1 MLNKVKTKALI
12 SVGAVAATSFIL
24 MMGYTAGQH
33 FTAKQSRKEIEL
45 AAAKLV
51 EDKQAEDKASIL
63 SSDTVKEFLT
73 QYYTKEKLGE
83 NNIRIQP
90 YMTESAY
97 SQELTSQNDA
107 MNQVYK
113 DYILD
118 YHFEKADIFV
128 NQTTNQAI
136 AMVSYNVTYVSDLK
150 NANQSKTNQTE
161 TRTVK
166 LSYPRERLK
175 TILKGSHGHVG
186 ISFDIGHPNRLVFCE
201 SFIDL
206 MSYYELHQ
214 QSLSDVRLVSME
226 GLKRSVVAYQT
237 LRLIAEENQKLEFL
251 DTVIPSK
258 LLPLINTIRDT
269 TSYFDNHPDLLTLAV
284 DCDDA
289 GKDFSDKL
297 SQSGLPVLLDLPD
310 NESGK
315 EKRDWNDI
323 LREKKSDL
331 QFMLETVKETFGNP
345 PVRQTS
351 QCLEL

>member
-33 FTAKQSRKEIEL
+33 STAKQSRKEIEL

-83 NNIRIQP
+83 NNTRIQP

-136 AMVSYNVTYVSDLK
+136 AMISYEVRTGKETDITTSYQQDLK
-150 NANQSKTNQTE
+150 
-161 TRTVK
+161 
-166 LSYPRERLK
+166 
-175 TILKGSHGHVG
+175 
-186 ISFDIGHPNRLVFCE
+186 
-201 SFIDL
+201 
-206 MSYYELHQ
+206 
-214 QSLSDVRLVSME
+214 
-226 GLKRSVVAYQT
+226 
-237 LRLIAEENQKLEFL
+237 RLIADNNSDIQSSQKKIEELHTLIDTKNKDNKKLQS
-251 DTVIPSK
+251 I
-258 LLPLINTIRDT
+258 
-269 TSYFDNHPDLLTLAV
+269 Y
-284 DCDDA
+284 DA
-289 GKDFSDKL
+289 IS
-297 SQSGLPVLLDLPD
+297 
-310 NESGK
+310 
-315 EKRDWNDI
+315 
-323 LREKKSDL
+323 
-331 QFMLETVKETFGNP
+331 
-345 PVRQTS
+345 
-351 QCLEL
+351 ELH

>member
-33 FTAKQSRKEIEL
+33 STAKQSRKEIEL

-83 NNIRIQP
+83 NNTRIQP

-97 SQELTSQNDA
+97 SQELSSQNDA

-166 LSYPRERLK
+166 LNY
-175 TILKGSHGHVG
+175 
-186 ISFDIGHPNRLVFCE
+186 
-201 SFIDL
+201 
-206 MSYYELHQ
+206 
-214 QSLSDVRLVSME
+214 
-226 GLKRSVVAYQT
+226 
-237 LRLIAEENQKLEFL
+237 
-251 DTVIPSK
+251 SK
-258 LLPLINTIRDT
+258 LPGK
-269 TSYFDNHPDLLTLAV
+269 LLV
-284 DCDDA
+284 N
-289 GKDFSDKL
+289 
-297 SQSGLPVLLDLPD
+297 QV
-310 NESGK
+310 
-315 EKRDWNDI
+315 
-323 LREKKSDL
+323 
-331 QFMLETVKETFGNP
+331 QV
-345 PVRQTS
+345 
-351 QCLEL
+351 

>member
-33 FTAKQSRKEIEL
+33 STTKQSRKEIEL

-83 NNIRIQP
+83 NNTRIQP

-97 SQELTSQNDA
+97 SQELSSQNDA

-136 AMVSYNVTYVSDLK
+136 AMVSYEVRTGKETDITTSYQQHLK
-150 NANQSKTNQTE
+150 
-161 TRTVK
+161 
-166 LSYPRERLK
+166 
-175 TILKGSHGHVG
+175 
-186 ISFDIGHPNRLVFCE
+186 
-201 SFIDL
+201 
-206 MSYYELHQ
+206 
-214 QSLSDVRLVSME
+214 
-226 GLKRSVVAYQT
+226 
-237 LRLIAEENQKLEFL
+237 RLIADNNSDIESSQKKIEELHTLIDTKNKDNKKLQS
-251 DTVIPSK
+251 I
-258 LLPLINTIRDT
+258 
-269 TSYFDNHPDLLTLAV
+269 Y
-284 DCDDA
+284 DA
-289 GKDFSDKL
+289 IS
-297 SQSGLPVLLDLPD
+297 
-310 NESGK
+310 
-315 EKRDWNDI
+315 
-323 LREKKSDL
+323 
-331 QFMLETVKETFGNP
+331 
-345 PVRQTS
+345 
-351 QCLEL
+351 ELH

>member
-33 FTAKQSRKEIEL
+33 STAKQSRKEIEL

-83 NNIRIQP
+83 NNTRIQP

-97 SQELTSQNDA
+97 SQE
-107 MNQVYK
+107 
-113 DYILD
+113 
-118 YHFEKADIFV
+118 

-166 LSYPRERLK
+166 LSY
-175 TILKGSHGHVG
+175 
-186 ISFDIGHPNRLVFCE
+186 
-201 SFIDL
+201 
-206 MSYYELHQ
+206 
-214 QSLSDVRLVSME
+214 
-226 GLKRSVVAYQT
+226 
-237 LRLIAEENQKLEFL
+237 
-251 DTVIPSK
+251 SK
-258 LLPLINTIRDT
+258 LPGK
-269 TSYFDNHPDLLTLAV
+269 LLV
-284 DCDDA
+284 NQVQVW
-289 GKDFSDKL
+289 K
-297 SQSGLPVLLDLPD
+297 SGLDDLDKVTPKTLEESSSVPSLP
-310 NESGK
+310 NTTTK
-315 EKRDWNDI
+315 
-323 LREKKSDL
+323 
-331 QFMLETVKETFGNP
+331 
-345 PVRQTS
+345 
-351 QCLEL
+351 